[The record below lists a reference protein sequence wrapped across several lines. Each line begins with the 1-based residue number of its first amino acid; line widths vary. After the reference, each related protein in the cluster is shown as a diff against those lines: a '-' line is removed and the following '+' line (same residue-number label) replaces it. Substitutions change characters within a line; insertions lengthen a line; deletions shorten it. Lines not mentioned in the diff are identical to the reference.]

1 MHIANALSPAH
12 SCVVVDSIILLNEAL
27 SPNGGQAPL
36 VNRLLT
42 DAQIGF
48 SEQTFAE
55 LKSRLWKPKFHRFI
69 TMERRHRLLHDFNA
83 VALWVDVSAQI
94 SSVRYSQNA
103 TDYAFI
109 HAALVAGAVRP
120 VTGDDDLL
128 RLDSIA
134 NAELRIVTP
143 RQSSF
148 EIHQ

>member
-1 MHIANALSPAH
+1 MQVAKALSPAY
-12 SCVVVDSIILLNEAL
+12 SCVVVDGSLLLNAAL
-27 SPNGGQAPL
+27 SPNGAPAQL

-55 LKSRLWKPKFHRFI
+55 LKSRLWKPKFDRYI
-69 TMERRHRLLHDFNA
+69 AMERRHRLLHDFNA

-103 TDYAFI
+103 TDDAFI

-134 NAELRIVTP
+134 NTELRIGTP
-143 RQSSF
+143 RQASF
-148 EIHQ
+148 EIYQ